1 MTQVFPNGVVGR
13 GRLRVGDMVYVGDN
27 PAKDFVSLTPLGVL
41 TVRVLTGSH
50 SETRAHSGH
59 DALFAMPDL
68 DALPGV
74 LAMRFPES
82 APDVG

>member
-1 MTQVFPNGVVGR
+1 MTQVFPERDCGPR
-13 GRLRVGDMVYVGDN
+13 PAARGDMVYVGDN

-41 TVRVLTGSH
+41 TVRVLTGAH
-50 SETRAHSGH
+50 SETRARPGH
-59 DALFAMPDL
+59 DALFAVPDL

-82 APDVG
+82 APGAA